1 MDFLPL
7 LEGEI
12 IMLTEKGG
20 CHVPSDQLSIFTL
33 GRFEIYQSEKGSY
46 TAFART
52 TKLWDLFKY
61 LLVHK
66 GKGIAP
72 EIILENLYPDEVYEN
87 PKNTLQNIV
96 YRLRKLLKEEEF
108 FNNFDF
114 GVLFSNGCYSLYLP
128 DNIFIDSEKFE
139 SYVKNA
145 ESCIDTE
152 DAINNYERAIELYCG
167 DYFPELLYEDWI
179 IPKRNYYRRMYIQA
193 LLHLFEL
200 YKQREEY
207 RKSVEIFEKAIQ
219 IEPYEEE
226 LHICFIESLI
236 GTGKMKEAKKH
247 YEYITGI
254 LYKQFGIKPTVEMQK
269 IYQLLKR
276 KQLAN
281 ESIEQ
286 YLENDNPCG
295 AFYCE
300 PNIFRSILLL
310 EKRRSERTGDQLF
323 PVSVSIEG
331 NNPKNAIV
339 SFRETLIN
347 SLRKGDV
354 VTDWNE
360 SKLLIL
366 LPKIEY
372 KHVMMVMDRIIKKHK
387 ANTGNSNIEF
397 KIKVHSVPPMGLK

>member
-1 MDFLPL
+1 
-7 LEGEI
+7 
-12 IMLTEKGG
+12 MLAEKGER
-20 CHVPSDQLSIFTL
+20 HVPSDCLSLFTL
-33 GRFEIYQSEKGSY
+33 GRFEIYQSKKGSF
-46 TAFART
+46 TASART

-61 LLVHK
+61 LLAHK

-108 FNNFDF
+108 FNGYDC
-114 GVLFSNGCYSLYLP
+114 GVLFTNGCYSLSLP
-128 DNIFIDSEKFE
+128 DNVFIDAEIFE
-139 SYVKNA
+139 DYVKKA
-145 ESCIDTE
+145 ESCKNDNIE
-152 DAINNYERAIELYCG
+152 NAIECYEKAIELYGG

-179 IPKRNYYRRMYIQA
+179 IPKRNYYRRMYIQS
-193 LLHLFEL
+193 LLNLFEL
-200 YKQREEY
+200 YREKEEY
-207 RKSVEIFEKAIQ
+207 GKSVDVFEKAIQ

-236 GTGKMKEAKKH
+236 ELGKMKDAKKH

-254 LYKQFGIKPTVEMQK
+254 LYKQFGIKPTAEMQK
-269 IYQLLKR
+269 IYQLLKQ

-286 YLENDNPCG
+286 CLENDNPCG
-295 AFYCE
+295 AFYCDI
-300 PNIFRSILLL
+300 NIFRSILLL
-310 EKRRSERTGDQLF
+310 EKRRSERTGDPLF

-331 NNPKNAIV
+331 NNAKNEIE

-354 VTDWNE
+354 ITDWNE
-360 SKLLIL
+360 SKLMIL
-366 LPKIEY
+366 LPKVEY
-372 KHVMMVMDRIIKKHK
+372 KQIMMVIDRIIKKHQAK
-387 ANTGNSNIEF
+387 NCNNNM
-397 KIKVHSVPPMGLK
+397 KYKVKVHSVNPGHLT